1 MSAVTT
7 NLLAE
12 LQLKKRKKRLVVVQQ
27 WRMIASD
34 TGRCKRNHM
43 TQNAGGHATVPSD
56 NCNAAPSQVEKVS
69 LISAGRP

>member
-12 LQLKKRKKRLVVVQQ
+12 LQLKKRKKRLVVMQQ

-34 TGRCKRNHM
+34 TDPPLQKESHDAKHRRPC
-43 TQNAGGHATVPSD
+43 
-56 NCNAAPSQVEKVS
+56 NCAVGQ
-69 LISAGRP
+69 R